1 MLRPTDDDD
10 RWKVPIPTPPD
21 MTNIPN
27 AVFDYFSADPV
38 DPRSSVGAIA
48 NDTDSPIHSATE
60 DFLSSLDS
68 NQVAEAR
75 NEPHVQFLTRFCADL
90 DREARIWAAGRLLAR
105 CIASRRLDTLRSDP
119 RVNLTSPYDQP
130 ALADLTPDDE
140 GLVPLRE
147 FGFDG
152 SRLLRNGH
160 AFMPVSTTPSPNST
174 YWLLQSCYLEGLQTS
189 ARIRLDPFLHGPASS
204 FPVVSYKMLVY
215 GQSLDWDRLNS
226 LREPE
231 HGCWR
236 PDAPQQ
242 QDEFTDFVWT
252 PRESEIHF
260 VCEEVP
266 SIEKA
271 SSHGGRYAHVIY
283 LPSQESISHFDFA
296 LRLYNDLEITER
308 HQRHV
313 RHAGK
318 AGFQRK
324 VFRVDSRV
332 PRSTL
337 SALCQAFF
345 VWNSDVTG
353 YFRNGCVLESSPG
366 LLELNEP

>member
-1 MLRPTDDDD
+1 
-10 RWKVPIPTPPD
+10 

-27 AVFDYFSADPV
+27 AVFDYFAADPA
-38 DPRSSVGAIA
+38 DPRSRVGAVA

-60 DFLSSLDS
+60 DFLSSFDS
-68 NQVAEAR
+68 NQVAKAR
-75 NEPHVQFLTRFCADL
+75 NDPHVQFRAGFGADL
-90 DREARIWAAGRLLAR
+90 DREARIWAAGHLLSR

-119 RVNLTSPYDQP
+119 KVNLTSPYDQP

-147 FGFDG
+147 FNFDG

-160 AFMPVSTTPSPNST
+160 AFMAVSTTPSPNST
-174 YWLLQSCYLEGLQTS
+174 YWLLRSCYSEGLQAS
-189 ARIRLDPFLHGPASS
+189 VRVRLDPFLHGPASW
-204 FPVVSYKMLVY
+204 FPAVSYKMLVY
-215 GQSLDWDRLNS
+215 GQSLDWDRLNN
-226 LREPE
+226 LRESE

-252 PRESEIHF
+252 PRESEVHF

-271 SSHGGRYAHVIY
+271 SSHGGRYAHAIY
-283 LPSQESISHFDFA
+283 LPSQETIAHFDFA

-318 AGFQRK
+318 AGVRRK
-324 VFRVDSRV
+324 VLRVDSQV
-332 PRSTL
+332 PRPTL
-337 SALCQAFF
+337 SSLCQAFF

-353 YFRNGCVLESSPG
+353 YFRNGCVPDSAPDPR
-366 LLELNEP
+366 ELSEL